1 MCVKHEKIPVHFNIS
16 LIELFLFVIVEIFF
30 LMINDKHKLLQ
41 RPVSAV
47 KANDFSRFSHSN
59 PPCNICLSQLYRWMS
74 ISWRVFLPISFMSI
88 MAPFLQLHI
97 IRYKVLRNTNI
108 QNEKKIHQIESSF
121 CHANAVKLLF
131 ISVQLDSGQ
140 FQENSQE
147 YLR

>member
-1 MCVKHEKIPVHFNIS
+1 MTHRNYCRDHW
-16 LIELFLFVIVEIFF
+16 
-30 LMINDKHKLLQ
+30 
-41 RPVSAV
+41 V
-47 KANDFSRFSHSN
+47 KANNFSRFSHSD
-59 PPCNICLSQLYRWMS
+59 CHAMQHFVYHSSKSLDVDIMKS
-74 ISWRVFLPISFMSI
+74 FLPISFMSI

-108 QNEKKIHQIESSF
+108 QNEKKIPQIESSF
-121 CHANAVKLLF
+121 CDGNAVKLLF

>member
-1 MCVKHEKIPVHFNIS
+1 MCYHEKNLNALQYFIDRNIFVCKCRDIFLDDQWHTRIIAETTQWKLTTFLDF
-16 LIELFLFVIVEIFF
+16 LIQTA
-30 LMINDKHKLLQ
+30 M
-41 RPVSAV
+41 
-47 KANDFSRFSHSN
+47 
-59 PPCNICLSQLYRWMS
+59 PCNILSITALSLDVDIMKS
-74 ISWRVFLPISFMSI
+74 FLPISFMSI

-108 QNEKKIHQIESSF
+108 QNEKKIPQIETSF